1 MLQAVEGLPCG
12 IGACQLRQQGLQ
24 AVIAADPLEIS
35 NQFQASGFA
44 LTPTQLLAALHT
56 HPKTDV
62 LAANGCGQLTTSV
75 DLESKALEAF
85 CQTLHIVQDG
95 GQDGE
100 MGHAAQLLSSD
111 TSDAP
116 LRLAVLAS
124 GSGSNF
130 QALVEALR
138 NEPRL
143 EVVLL
148 IVNRPGCGAR
158 KRAEELDVPCQLID
172 HTRFDSREAVDA
184 AVVQALQNAAVELV
198 VMAGWMRIVTP
209 ALISPF
215 QGRLLN
221 IHPSLLP
228 AFRGM
233 HAIRQALAAG
243 VSQTGCTVH
252 EVVEDVDA
260 GPVLG
265 QQAVPIET
273 TDDEASLSA
282 RIHAAEHQLLPA
294 VVIQKG
300 LSLLGQRVQG

>member
-233 HAIRQALAAG
+233 HAIRQALVAG

>member
-1 MLQAVEGLPCG
+1 MITAHPLQVGNKLQGA
-12 IGACQLRQQGLQ
+12 IGAR
-24 AVIAADPLEIS
+24 A
-35 NQFQASGFA
+35 
-44 LTPTQLLAALHT
+44 PTQLLATLQT
-56 HPKTDV
+56 HREGHGLT
-62 LAANGCGQLTTSV
+62 ANWSDQFTTAV
-75 DLESKALEAF
+75 HLEPKALEAF
-85 CQTLHIVQDG
+85 RQTLHIVQDG

-100 MGHAAQLLSSD
+100 MGHAAQLLDSD

-130 QALVEALR
+130 QALVEALDD
-138 NEPRL
+138 EPRL
-143 EVVLL
+143 QVVLL
-148 IVNRPGCGAR
+148 IVNRPGCGAEQ
-158 KRAEELDVPCQLID
+158 RAQQLKIPCQQID

-184 AVVQALQNAAVELV
+184 AVVQALQAAGVELV

-215 QGRLLN
+215 EGRLLN

-265 QQAVPIET
+265 QQAVAIEAN
-273 TDDEASLSA
+273 DDEASLSA

-294 VVIQKG
+294 VVIKKG
-300 LSLLGQRVQG
+300 LSLLSQRTQG

>member
-1 MLQAVEGLPCG
+1 M
-12 IGACQLRQQGLQ
+12 
-24 AVIAADPLEIS
+24 IAADSLKIS
-35 NQFQASGFA
+35 NQFQAVSRA
-44 LTPTQLLAALHT
+44 LTPTQLLTALHT

-62 LAANGCGQLTTSV
+62 LAANGGGQLTASM
-75 DLESKALEAF
+75 DFKSKALEAF

-100 MGHAAQLLSSD
+100 MGHAAQLLSFDPSA
-111 TSDAP
+111 TP

-124 GSGSNF
+124 GSGSTF
-130 QALVEALR
+130 QALVEALQD
-138 NEPRL
+138 EPRL
-143 EVVLL
+143 QVVLL
-148 IVNRPGCGAR
+148 IVNRPCCGAQ
-158 KRAEELDVPCQLID
+158 KRAEQLGVPCQLID
-172 HTRFDSREAVDA
+172 HTRFDSRDAVDA
-184 AVVQALQNAAVELV
+184 AVVLALQNAAVALV
-198 VMAGWMRIVTP
+198 VRAGWMRIVTP

-215 QGRLLN
+215 HGRLLN

-265 QQAVPIET
+265 QQAVALEAG
-273 TDDEASLSA
+273 DDEASLSA
-282 RIHAAEHQLLPA
+282 RIHAAEHLLLPA

-300 LSLLGQRVQG
+300 LSLLSQRS

>member
-1 MLQAVEGLPCG
+1 MVTTDPLQISHQLQA
-12 IGACQLRQQGLQ
+12 AHRT
-24 AVIAADPLEIS
+24 
-35 NQFQASGFA
+35 
-44 LTPTQLLAALHT
+44 LTPTKLLAALDA
-56 HPKTDV
+56 HPKTNG
-62 LAANGCGQLTTSV
+62 LAANGCCQLTTSV
-75 DLESKALEAF
+75 DLKSKALEAF
-85 CQTLHIVQDG
+85 SQTLHIVQDG

-100 MGHAAQLLSSD
+100 MGHAAQLLSPD
-111 TSDAP
+111 PSDAP

-143 EVVLL
+143 QVVLL
-148 IVNRPGCGAR
+148 IVNRPGCGAQQ
-158 KRAEELDVPCQLID
+158 RAEQLNVPCQLID

-209 ALISPF
+209 ALIGPF

-228 AFRGM
+228 SFRGM

-243 VSQTGCTVH
+243 VSHTGCTVH

-265 QQAVPIET
+265 QQAVAIEAG
-273 TDDEASLSA
+273 DDEASLSA

-294 VVIQKG
+294 VVIDKG
-300 LSLLGQRVQG
+300 LSLLSQRTQG

>member
-1 MLQAVEGLPCG
+1 MLQAVECLPCG
-12 IGACQLRQQGLQ
+12 VGARQARQQGLQ
-24 AVIAADPLEIS
+24 AVVAADPLEIG
-35 NQFQASGFA
+35 NQFQAA
-44 LTPTQLLAALHT
+44 RRTLTPTQLLASLHT

-62 LAANGCGQLTTSV
+62 LAANGGGQLTTSM
-75 DLESKALEAF
+75 DLKSKALEAF

-100 MGHAAQLLSSD
+100 MGHAAQLLSPD
-111 TSDAP
+111 PSDAP

-138 NEPRL
+138 DEQRL
-143 EVVLL
+143 QVVLL
-148 IVNRPGCGAR
+148 IVNRPGCGAQ
-158 KRAEELDVPCQLID
+158 KRAEQLGVPCQLID
-172 HTRFDSREAVDA
+172 HTCFDSRDAVDA

-265 QQAVPIET
+265 QQVVAIEAN
-273 TDDEASLSA
+273 DDEASLSA
-282 RIHAAEHQLLPA
+282 RIDAAEHQLLPA
-294 VVIQKG
+294 VVIKKG
-300 LSLLGQRVQG
+300 LSLLSQRP

>member
-209 ALISPF
+209 ALIGPF

-228 AFRGM
+228 SFRGM

-243 VSQTGCTVH
+243 VSHTGCTVH

-265 QQAVPIET
+265 QQAVAIE
-273 TDDEASLSA
+273 L
-282 RIHAAEHQLLPA
+282 QP
-294 VVIQKG
+294 
-300 LSLLGQRVQG
+300 

>member
-100 MGHAAQLLSSD
+100 MGHAAQLLSPD
-111 TSDAP
+111 PSDAP

-243 VSQTGCTVH
+243 VSHTGCTVH

-265 QQAVPIET
+265 QQAVAIEAG
-273 TDDEASLSA
+273 DDEASLSA

-294 VVIQKG
+294 VVIEKG
-300 LSLLGQRVQG
+300 LSLLSQRA

>member
-265 QQAVPIET
+265 QQAVPIEP